1 MSISEQ
7 TSEKIKTLLQRI
19 EDTTKLEGLAVITR
33 DGVRIASS
41 ASASVDADML
51 SAASAA
57 MISTGE
63 MASMQLNY
71 GSLSDIIIRGDNG
84 HILLTRAGPNHMLVA
99 ASKDTS
105 QLGLNL
111 GVMRRYAKSIS
122 EMIGVAPEIL
132 PSPKIPAATTMPT
145 PPTPKP
151 VIATSTVRPLRPP
164 QISESAPTQPRA
176 PIPQVQVPTP
186 QVAVAQTTAEDLSSD
201 EKGAIFEALRAL
213 GLEDMVKIPG
223 SKLEAKRAEGERI

>member
-1 MSISEQ
+1 MVLKMTINDEK
-7 TSEKIKTLLQRI
+7 SEKIREILQKI
-19 EDTTKLEGLAVITR
+19 EDTTKLEGCAVITR

-41 ASASVDADML
+41 ASTSVDADML

-71 GSLSDIIIRGDNG
+71 GSLSDIIIRGDDG

-99 ASKDTS
+99 ASKDTT

-111 GVMRRYAKSIS
+111 GILRRYAGTVSG
-122 EMIGVAPEIL
+122 MIGVIPEVPPAPR
-132 PSPKIPAATTMPT
+132 IPAATTMPA
-145 PPTPKP
+145 PPPKP
-151 VIATSTVRPLRPP
+151 VTATTAVPP
-164 QISESAPTQPRA
+164 PKPPATPEIPTAEPRA
-176 PIPQVQVPTP
+176 PVPQAPAP
-186 QVAVAQTTAEDLSSD
+186 QEVSDDLSGD

-213 GLEDMVKIPG
+213 GLEDMIKIPG
-223 SKLEAKRAEGERI
+223 TKEGKKTEERI

>member
-1 MSISEQ
+1 MAISEQ
-7 TSEKIKTLLQRI
+7 TSEKIKALLQKI

-71 GSLSDIIIRGDNG
+71 GNLSDIIIRGDNG

-151 VIATSTVRPLRPP
+151 VIATSTVKPLRPP
-164 QISESAPTQPRA
+164 QISAPTPPRA
-176 PIPQVQVPTP
+176 PIPQVPTP
-186 QVAVAQTTAEDLSSD
+186 QVAVAQTNADELSSD

-213 GLEDMVKIPG
+213 GLEDMVKIPS
-223 SKLEAKRAEGERI
+223 SKLEAKKAEGERI

>member
-1 MSISEQ
+1 MTISDQ
-7 TSEKIKTLLQRI
+7 KSEKIREILQKI
-19 EDTTKLEGLAVITR
+19 EDTTKLEGCAVITR

-41 ASASVDADML
+41 ASTSVDADML

-63 MASMQLNY
+63 MAAMQLNY
-71 GSLSDIIIRGDNG
+71 GNLSDIIIRGYNG

-111 GVMRRYAKSIS
+111 GILRRYAKTIS
-122 EMIGVAPEIL
+122 EMIGAAPEV
-132 PSPKIPAATTMPT
+132 PPAPRIPAATTMPT
-145 PPTPKP
+145 PPPPKP
-151 VIATSTVRPLRPP
+151 AVATTATPPERPPVTPEIATPEPHAVP
-164 QISESAPTQPRA
+164 QAQA
-176 PIPQVQVPTP
+176 PTP
-186 QVAVAQTTAEDLSSD
+186 QMATDELSND

-213 GLEDMVKIPG
+213 GLEDMIKIPT
-223 SKLEAKRAEGERI
+223 KEEKKTETERI

>member
-1 MSISEQ
+1 MTISEQ
-7 TSEKIKTLLQRI
+7 KSEKIRIMLQKI

-71 GSLSDIIIRGDNG
+71 GNLSDIIIRGDFG

-99 ASKDTS
+99 ASKDTT
-105 QLGLNL
+105 QLGLHL
-111 GVMRRYAKSIS
+111 GVLRRYAKLIS
-122 EMIGVAPEIL
+122 EILGVTPEVPPAPR
-132 PSPKIPAATTMPT
+132 IPAATTMPT
-145 PPTPKP
+145 PQPKP
-151 VIATSTVRPLRPP
+151 VTATTAVRPQRPAATSEVAARPRGSEI
-164 QISESAPTQPRA
+164 QASSQQETQEEISG
-176 PIPQVQVPTP
+176 
-186 QVAVAQTTAEDLSSD
+186 D

-213 GLEDMVKIPG
+213 GLEDMIKVPG
-223 SKLEAKRAEGERI
+223 TKEGKKTQEERI